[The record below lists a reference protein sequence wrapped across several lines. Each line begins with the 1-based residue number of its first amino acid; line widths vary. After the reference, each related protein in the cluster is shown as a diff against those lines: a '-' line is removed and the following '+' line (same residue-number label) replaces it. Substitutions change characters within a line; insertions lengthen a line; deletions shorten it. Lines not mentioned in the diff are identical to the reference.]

1 LRLGPKHPGKRTQEL
16 LHSAQKPKK
25 GKPRKDPQPSAGP
38 SNSGKILRKEL
49 LTLLNSNLNITKEK
63 WKFLENLS

>member
-1 LRLGPKHPGKRTQEL
+1 LAR
-16 LHSAQKPKK
+16 KPKK
-25 GKPRKDPQPSAGP
+25 GKAQEGSSAGP

-63 WKFLENLS
+63 WKVLENLS

>member
-1 LRLGPKHPGKRTQEL
+1 L
-16 LHSAQKPKK
+16 AQKPKK
-25 GKPRKDPQPSAGP
+25 GKAQEGSSALGWP